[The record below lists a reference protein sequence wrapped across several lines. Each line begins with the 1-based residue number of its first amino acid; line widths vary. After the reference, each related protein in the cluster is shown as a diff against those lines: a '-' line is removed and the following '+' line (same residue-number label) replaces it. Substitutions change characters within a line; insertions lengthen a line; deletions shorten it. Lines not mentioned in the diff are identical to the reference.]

1 MRNKAKVCMN
11 LFITLLIVSSCQLKS
26 PEKQEILVAD
36 VRSAIREATLL
47 SMKEDVEGIEY
58 IPLETTDD
66 PASLLDGVSDYAMT
80 SKYIYV
86 SPVKEQRIVLFD
98 RQGHFIK
105 TLIPFGQG
113 PGEFSNLLTGIQV
126 DEKHNRLLLF
136 SGNQIG
142 TYTLDGEFIENL
154 YHDYQILYQRL
165 VGEDRLASVAF
176 PYIPF
181 QSGSYG
187 LGIFTEK
194 GDIITIKNDFSSPL
208 VPAGKAGFTASLA
221 ATYSEQQKS
230 VLFKTGSNDTV
241 FRISQDKIYPACVLN
256 LQNSDNEVIR
266 SLDATDFSSLRTN
279 LGDDRD
285 IVVTDLFET
294 PRSYYFRCRYDG
306 GNYAVSVHKKS
317 GKVLAERCEQPGDLR
332 KMSDANLLF
341 GMLGTRSYNG
351 FPIWGRMNGEDL
363 VQLVTSSELGLYE
376 GRSGVSIPDELKEIN
391 EDSNPVFIVY
401 KLRKD

>member
-1 MRNKAKVCMN
+1 MAACD
-11 LFITLLIVSSCQLKS
+11 SG
-26 PEKQEILVAD
+26 
-36 VRSAIREATLL
+36 RSDSEGLL
-47 SMKEDVEGIEY
+47 SVDLRETMNHPSMLDLKEEIESVEY

-126 DEKHNRLLLF
+126 DEKNNRLLLF

-142 TYTLDGEFIENL
+142 VYTLDGEFIQNL

-194 GDIITIKNDFSSPL
+194 GDTITVKNDFSSPL

-230 VLFKTGSNDTV
+230 MLFKTGSNDTV

-256 LQNSDNEVIR
+256 LENSDNEVIR
-266 SLDATDFSSLRTN
+266 SLDATDFSSLRMN
-279 LGDDRD
+279 LGDERD

-332 KMSDANLLF
+332 RMSDANLLF

-351 FPIWGRMNGEDL
+351 FPIWGRTNGEDL
-363 VQLVTSSELGLYE
+363 VQLVTSSELGFYE

>member
-1 MRNKAKVCMN
+1 MAACD
-11 LFITLLIVSSCQLKS
+11 SG
-26 PEKQEILVAD
+26 
-36 VRSAIREATLL
+36 RSDSEGLL
-47 SMKEDVEGIEY
+47 SVDLRETMNHPSMLDLKEEIESVEY
-58 IPLETTDD
+58 IPLEMTDD

-126 DEKHNRLLLF
+126 DEKNNRLLLF

-142 TYTLDGEFIENL
+142 VYTLDGEFIQNL

-165 VGEDRLASVAF
+165 VDEDRLASVAF

-194 GDIITIKNDFSSPL
+194 GDTITIKNDFSSPL

-256 LQNSDNEVIR
+256 LENSDNEVIR

-332 KMSDANLLF
+332 RMSDANLLF

-351 FPIWGRMNGEDL
+351 FPIWGRTNGEDL

-391 EDSNPVFIVY
+391 VDSNPVFIVY

>member
-1 MRNKAKVCMN
+1 MKLSHLFCLLTCMAACG
-11 LFITLLIVSSCQLKS
+11 SGHSDS
-26 PEKQEILVAD
+26 EG
-36 VRSAIREATLL
+36 LL
-47 SMKEDVEGIEY
+47 SVDLRETMNHPSMLDLKEEIESVEY

-86 SPVKEQRIVLFD
+86 NPVKEQRIVLFD
-98 RQGHFIK
+98 REGYFIK

-113 PGEFSNLLTGIQV
+113 PGEFSNLLAGIQA
-126 DEKHNRLLLF
+126 DEKNNRLLLF

-142 TYTLDGEFIENL
+142 VYTLDGEFIQNL

-194 GDIITIKNDFSSPL
+194 GDTITIKNDFSSPL
-208 VPAGKAGFTASLA
+208 VPMGKAGFTASLA

-230 VLFKTGSNDTV
+230 VLFKTGSNDTI

-294 PRSYYFRCRYDG
+294 SHSYYFRCRYNE
-306 GNYAVSVHKKS
+306 GNYVASVHKNS
-317 GKVLAERCEQPGDLR
+317 GKILAERCEQPGDIR

-351 FPIWGRMNGEDL
+351 FPIWGRMNGEEL

>member
-1 MRNKAKVCMN
+1 MAACD
-11 LFITLLIVSSCQLKS
+11 SG
-26 PEKQEILVAD
+26 
-36 VRSAIREATLL
+36 RSDSEGLL
-47 SMKEDVEGIEY
+47 SVDLRETMNHPSMLDLKEEIESVEY

-126 DEKHNRLLLF
+126 DEKNNRLLLF

-142 TYTLDGEFIENL
+142 VYTLDGEFIQNF

-165 VGEDRLASVAF
+165 VDEDRLASVAF

-194 GDIITIKNDFSSPL
+194 GDTITIKNDFSSSL
-208 VPAGKAGFTASLA
+208 VPVGKAGFTASLA

-241 FRISQDKIYPACVLN
+241 FRISQDKIHPACVLN
-256 LQNSDNEVIR
+256 LENSDNEVIR

-332 KMSDANLLF
+332 RMSDANLLF

-351 FPIWGRMNGEDL
+351 FPIWGRTNGEDL

>member
-1 MRNKAKVCMN
+1 MAACD
-11 LFITLLIVSSCQLKS
+11 SG
-26 PEKQEILVAD
+26 
-36 VRSAIREATLL
+36 RSDSEGLL
-47 SMKEDVEGIEY
+47 SVDLRETMNHPSMLDLKEEIESVEY

-98 RQGHFIK
+98 RQGYFIK

-126 DEKHNRLLLF
+126 DEKNNRLLLF

-142 TYTLDGEFIENL
+142 VYTLDGEFIQNL
-154 YHDYQILYQRL
+154 YHDYQILYQGL
-165 VGEDRLASVAF
+165 VDEDRLASVAF

-194 GDIITIKNDFSSPL
+194 GDTITIKNDFSSPL

-266 SLDATDFSSLRTN
+266 SLDATDFNSLRTN
-279 LGDDRD
+279 LGDERD

-317 GKVLAERCEQPGDLR
+317 GKVLTERCEQPGDLR
-332 KMSDANLLF
+332 RMSDANLLF

-351 FPIWGRMNGEDL
+351 FPIWGRTNGEDL

-376 GRSGVSIPDELKEIN
+376 GRSDVSIPDELKEIN

>member
-1 MRNKAKVCMN
+1 MAACDSGRSDSEG
-11 LFITLLIVSSCQLKS
+11 LLSVDL
-26 PEKQEILVAD
+26 
-36 VRSAIREATLL
+36 REAMNHP
-47 SMKEDVEGIEY
+47 SMLDLKEEIESVEY
-58 IPLETTDD
+58 IPLEMTDD

-126 DEKHNRLLLF
+126 DEKNNRLLLF

-142 TYTLDGEFIENL
+142 VYTLDGEFIQNL

-165 VGEDRLASVAF
+165 VDEDRLASVAF

-194 GDIITIKNDFSSPL
+194 GDTITIKNDFSSPL

-256 LQNSDNEVIR
+256 LENSDNEVIR

-332 KMSDANLLF
+332 RMSDANLLF

-351 FPIWGRMNGEDL
+351 FPIWGRTNGEDL

-391 EDSNPVFIVY
+391 VDSNPVFIVY

>member
-1 MRNKAKVCMN
+1 MSH
-11 LFITLLIVSSCQLKS
+11 FICLLTFMAACDSG
-26 PEKQEILVAD
+26 
-36 VRSAIREATLL
+36 RSDSEGLL
-47 SMKEDVEGIEY
+47 SVDLRETMNHPSMLDLKEEIESVEY

-126 DEKHNRLLLF
+126 DEKNNRLLLF

-142 TYTLDGEFIENL
+142 VYTLDGEFIQNL

-194 GDIITIKNDFSSPL
+194 GDTITVKNDFSSPL

-256 LQNSDNEVIR
+256 LENSDNEVIR
-266 SLDATDFSSLRTN
+266 SLDATDFSSLRMN
-279 LGDDRD
+279 LGDERD

-332 KMSDANLLF
+332 RMSDANLLF

-351 FPIWGRMNGEDL
+351 FPIWGRTNGEDL
-363 VQLVTSSELGLYE
+363 VQLVTSSELGFYE

>member
-1 MRNKAKVCMN
+1 MKLSYL
-11 LFITLLIVSSCQLKS
+11 LFLLTFMAACNSGQSDTKG
-26 PEKQEILVAD
+26 
-36 VRSAIREATLL
+36 LL
-47 SMKEDVEGIEY
+47 SVDLRETMNHPSMLDLKEEIESVEY

-80 SKYIYV
+80 SKYIYIN
-86 SPVKEQRIVLFD
+86 PVKEQRIVLFD

-126 DEKHNRLLLF
+126 DEKNNRLLLF

-142 TYTLDGEFIENL
+142 VYTLDGEFIQNL

-165 VGEDRLASVAF
+165 VDEDRLASVAF

-194 GDIITIKNDFSSPL
+194 GDTITIKNDFSSPL

-266 SLDATDFSSLRTN
+266 SLDATDFNSLRTN
-279 LGDDRD
+279 LGDERD

-317 GKVLAERCEQPGDLR
+317 GKVLTERCEQPGDLR
-332 KMSDANLLF
+332 RMSDANLLF

-351 FPIWGRMNGEDL
+351 FPIWGRTNGEDL

-376 GRSGVSIPDELKEIN
+376 GRSDVSIPDELKEIN

>member
-1 MRNKAKVCMN
+1 MSH
-11 LFITLLIVSSCQLKS
+11 FICLLTFMAACDSG
-26 PEKQEILVAD
+26 
-36 VRSAIREATLL
+36 RSDSEGLL
-47 SMKEDVEGIEY
+47 SVDLRETMNHPSMLDLKEEIESVEY

-126 DEKHNRLLLF
+126 DEKNNRLLLF

-142 TYTLDGEFIENL
+142 VYTLDGEFIQNL

-194 GDIITIKNDFSSPL
+194 GDTITVKNDFSSPL

-256 LQNSDNEVIR
+256 LENSDNEVIR
-266 SLDATDFSSLRTN
+266 SLDATDFSSLRMN
-279 LGDDRD
+279 LGDERD

-332 KMSDANLLF
+332 RMSDANLLF

-351 FPIWGRMNGEDL
+351 FPIWGRKNGEDL
-363 VQLVTSSELGLYE
+363 VQLVTSSELGFYE

>member
-1 MRNKAKVCMN
+1 MSH
-11 LFITLLIVSSCQLKS
+11 FICLLTFMAACDSG
-26 PEKQEILVAD
+26 
-36 VRSAIREATLL
+36 RSDSEGLL
-47 SMKEDVEGIEY
+47 SVDLRETMNHPSMLDLKEEIESVEY

-126 DEKHNRLLLF
+126 DEKNNRLLLF

-142 TYTLDGEFIENL
+142 VYTLDGEFIQNL

-194 GDIITIKNDFSSPL
+194 GDTITVKNDFSSPL

-230 VLFKTGSNDTV
+230 VLFKTGSQNIPRQD
-241 FRISQDKIYPACVLN
+241 ISGMC
-256 LQNSDNEVIR
+256 
-266 SLDATDFSSLRTN
+266 
-279 LGDDRD
+279 
-285 IVVTDLFET
+285 
-294 PRSYYFRCRYDG
+294 
-306 GNYAVSVHKKS
+306 
-317 GKVLAERCEQPGDLR
+317 AE
-332 KMSDANLLF
+332 F
-341 GMLGTRSYNG
+341 GE
-351 FPIWGRMNGEDL
+351 F
-363 VQLVTSSELGLYE
+363 
-376 GRSGVSIPDELKEIN
+376 
-391 EDSNPVFIVY
+391 
-401 KLRKD
+401 

>member
-1 MRNKAKVCMN
+1 MAACD
-11 LFITLLIVSSCQLKS
+11 SG
-26 PEKQEILVAD
+26 
-36 VRSAIREATLL
+36 RSDSEGLL
-47 SMKEDVEGIEY
+47 SVDLRETMNHPSMLDLKEEIESVEY

-126 DEKHNRLLLF
+126 DEKNNRLLLF

-142 TYTLDGEFIENL
+142 VYTLDGEFIQNL

-194 GDIITIKNDFSSPL
+194 GDTITVKNDFSSPL

-256 LQNSDNEVIR
+256 LENSDNEVIR
-266 SLDATDFSSLRTN
+266 SLDATDFSSLRMN
-279 LGDDRD
+279 LGDERD

-332 KMSDANLLF
+332 RMSDANLLF

-351 FPIWGRMNGEDL
+351 FPIWGRKNGEDL
-363 VQLVTSSELGLYE
+363 VQLVTSSELGFYE

>member
-1 MRNKAKVCMN
+1 MAACD
-11 LFITLLIVSSCQLKS
+11 SG
-26 PEKQEILVAD
+26 
-36 VRSAIREATLL
+36 RSDSEGLL
-47 SMKEDVEGIEY
+47 SVDLRETMNHPSMLDLKEEIESVEY

-126 DEKHNRLLLF
+126 DEKNNRLLLF

-142 TYTLDGEFIENL
+142 VYTLDGEFIQNL

-194 GDIITIKNDFSSPL
+194 GDTITVKNDFSSPL

-256 LQNSDNEVIR
+256 LENSDNEVIR
-266 SLDATDFSSLRTN
+266 SLDATDFSSLRMN
-279 LGDDRD
+279 LGDERD

-332 KMSDANLLF
+332 RMSDANLLF

-351 FPIWGRMNGEDL
+351 FPIWGRTNGEDL
-363 VQLVTSSELGLYE
+363 VQLVTSSELGFYE

>member
-1 MRNKAKVCMN
+1 MKISH
-11 LFITLLIVSSCQLKS
+11 FICLLTFMAACDSG
-26 PEKQEILVAD
+26 
-36 VRSAIREATLL
+36 RSDSEGLL
-47 SMKEDVEGIEY
+47 SVDLRETMNHPSMLDLKEEIESVEY

-126 DEKHNRLLLF
+126 DEKNNRLLLF

-142 TYTLDGEFIENL
+142 VYTLDGEFIQNF

-165 VGEDRLASVAF
+165 VDEDRLASVAF

-194 GDIITIKNDFSSPL
+194 GDTITIKNDFSSSL
-208 VPAGKAGFTASLA
+208 VPVGKAGFTASLA

-241 FRISQDKIYPACVLN
+241 FRISQDKIHPACVLN
-256 LQNSDNEVIR
+256 LENSDNEVIR

-332 KMSDANLLF
+332 RMSDANLLF

-351 FPIWGRMNGEDL
+351 FPIWGRTNGEDL

>member
-1 MRNKAKVCMN
+1 MAACD
-11 LFITLLIVSSCQLKS
+11 SG
-26 PEKQEILVAD
+26 
-36 VRSAIREATLL
+36 RSDSEGLL
-47 SMKEDVEGIEY
+47 SVDLRETMNHPSMLDLKEEIESVEY

-126 DEKHNRLLLF
+126 DEKNNRLLLF

-142 TYTLDGEFIENL
+142 VYTLDGEFIQNL

-165 VGEDRLASVAF
+165 VDEDRLASVAF

-194 GDIITIKNDFSSPL
+194 GDTITIKNDFSSPL

-241 FRISQDKIYPACVLN
+241 FRISQDKIHPACVLN
-256 LQNSDNEVIR
+256 LENSDNEVIR

-332 KMSDANLLF
+332 RMSDANLLF

-351 FPIWGRMNGEDL
+351 FPIWGRTNGEDL